1 MKKVEIGSTI
11 TVQFDDEEKETFE
24 IVDPASAD
32 VKKKKI
38 SADSLFGR
46 AVIEMAEGSSVQY
59 QNSSG
64 KPVKCRV
71 IKIC

>member
-11 TVQFDDEEKETFE
+11 LVQFDDGEKETFE
-24 IVDPASAD
+24 IVEPSGAN
-32 VKKKKI
+32 VEEKKI

-46 AVIEMAEGSSVQY
+46 AVIAAIDGMLIQY
-59 QNSSG
+59 QNSVG

-71 IKIC
+71 IKVS